1 VLATSVRQ
9 RTREIGVRLALGASP
24 GGVAAL
30 ILRRALVIGSVGV
43 ASGLAIVLLT
53 NHWVASLLF
62 GVSSTDS
69 ATLAV
74 VAVFVLGVA
83 GLASLVPARL
93 SASVDPVVALR
104 AE

>member
-1 VLATSVRQ
+1 
-9 RTREIGVRLALGASP
+9 
-24 GGVAAL
+24 
-30 ILRRALVIGSVGV
+30 
-43 ASGLAIVLLT
+43 
-53 NHWVASLLF
+53 
-62 GVSSTDS
+62 VSSTDS